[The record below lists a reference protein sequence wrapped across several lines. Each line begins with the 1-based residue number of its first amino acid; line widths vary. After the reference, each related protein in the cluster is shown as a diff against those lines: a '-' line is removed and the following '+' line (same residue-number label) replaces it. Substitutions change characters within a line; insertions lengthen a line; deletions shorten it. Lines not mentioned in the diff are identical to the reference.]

1 MSTAAEA
8 RRDGRRCSATKPG
21 NQGPAARNACGHVLP
36 GARRVGPLKS
46 ENDGLTEAAKVV
58 SMDELLRLR
67 DQWRRAGRVVVW
79 TNGCFDMLHLGHVRS
94 LQAAR
99 DLGDVLIV
107 GVNSDASVA
116 SLKGCG
122 RPIALFDERAEVL
135 AALECV
141 SAVVGFGE
149 LTPERSIATIEP
161 DIHVKGADYAPPDGK
176 PVPAAAI
183 VESYGGRVCY
193 LPLIEG
199 ISTTDRLRRIAE
211 GGPQE

>member
-1 MSTAAEA
+1 
-8 RRDGRRCSATKPG
+8 
-21 NQGPAARNACGHVLP
+21 
-36 GARRVGPLKS
+36 LKS